1 MAINIECY
9 ASRPGG
15 HARPPLRRYRLA
27 ERPGQRLAVHIRSLG
42 ASIRKAK
49 GMRMNMHSVP
59 EGRTRESGISLIE
72 TMIATVLIM
81 VGLMAVLGL
90 FAASMA
96 YNQAHGDLASRAT
109 TYGQTK
115 MEELLALQFA
125 DATTNTT
132 VWPYT
137 TTGTGN
143 KGLCGNLA
151 TNATCGGLNPASP
164 VADYVDYLDY
174 QGTRVGAT
182 EVDANGQLRQ
192 FYIRQWLIQGTTTNL
207 KTVTVR
213 TTARRTSGSAPAP
226 FVVLVGFKS
235 RPS

>member
-1 MAINIECY
+1 
-9 ASRPGG
+9 
-15 HARPPLRRYRLA
+15 
-27 ERPGQRLAVHIRSLG
+27 
-42 ASIRKAK
+42 
-49 GMRMNMHSVP
+49 MRMKRMHSVP
-59 EGRTRESGISLIE
+59 EGRPRESGISLIE

-96 YNQAHGDLASRAT
+96 HNQAHGDLASRAT

-143 KGLCGNLA
+143 TGLCGNLA
-151 TNATCGGLNPASP
+151 ANATCGGLNPASP
-164 VADYVDYLDY
+164 LAGYVDYLDY
-174 QGTRVGAT
+174 QGTPIAAT
-182 EVDANGQLRQ
+182 DVVNQ
-192 FYIRQWLIQGTTTNL
+192 FYTR
-207 KTVTVR
+207 
-213 TTARRTSGSAPAP
+213 
-226 FVVLVGFKS
+226 
-235 RPS
+235 